1 MTINPEWRNVTVSL
15 IAAAVFF
22 LVCILSLTGMD
33 GMSGGYALAFVSFFL
48 AVSGLGVALLFVTRA
63 RAMDAILADPSPL
76 AHWQYPEA
84 MMQETRE
91 REYREF
97 QGRNSAMFILIGGML
112 GAVALFFTLFMGD
125 GGLETGLVLLVIAA
139 LLFAVSRVTPWLERR
154 RAESA
159 PREAIFTQ
167 RGFIYQGTVYPFRS
181 FLQYY
186 HGVSFHDARRNRP
199 AVLVFSFTQLVGQ
212 FIIRPFAITVPVPHG
227 EEDTA
232 RQVVRELVGQTAQ

>member
-1 MTINPEWRNVTVSL
+1 MTPNTEWKHVTISL

-22 LVCILSLTGMD
+22 LVCILSGIFID
-33 GMSGGYALAFVSFFL
+33 GMNGGYALSFVSFFL
-48 AVSGLGVALLFVTRA
+48 AVSGLVVALLFVSRA

-84 MMQETRE
+84 MMQEIRE
-91 REYREF
+91 RELREY
-97 QGRNSAMFILIGGML
+97 QGRNAAMFILIGGML
-112 GAVALFFTLFMGD
+112 GLVALFFILFMGD
-125 GGLETGLVLLVIAA
+125 GGLETGLVLLIIAA
-139 LLFAVSRVTPWLERR
+139 LLFAVSRVTPWLEHR

-167 RGFIYQGTVYPFRS
+167 RGFIYRGTVYPFRS

-212 FIIRPFAITVPVPHG
+212 FIIRPFAFTVPVPPG
-227 EEDTA
+227 EEDAA
-232 RQVVRELVGQTAQ
+232 RQVVRELGEMGPD